1 MLRTHNEYLIDL
13 RKMMAIVTK
22 INMMV
27 PPTFEILTRIRWFW
41 STNVNLMV
49 QKMAGWLAGAPAL
62 GYISRYICIFFN
74 LLFHN
79 SINRLKKRD
88 YYLGGRLFCY

>member
-27 PPTFEILTRIRWFW
+27 PPTFEILTRIRWFGQQ
-41 STNVNLMV
+41 M
-49 QKMAGWLAGAPAL
+49 
-62 GYISRYICIFFN
+62 
-74 LLFHN
+74 
-79 SINRLKKRD
+79 
-88 YYLGGRLFCY
+88 